1 MFKVGD
7 LITLDRIAYPQ
18 YSGYFGTI
26 IKAGPWCRDQP
37 PSWVKGNVRPPYQ
50 VLINGRL
57 HPYAIY
63 ERDMTNETEDE
74 A

>member
-7 LITLDRIAYPQ
+7 LITLDRVSYPQ

-26 IKAGPWCRDQP
+26 IKAGP
-37 PSWVKGNVRPPYQ
+37 SWLAMKGNVTPPYQ

-63 ERDMTNETEDE
+63 ERDMTKETEHE
-74 A
+74 PGQGRG